1 MRMLYPESNEETTID
16 GGARLV
22 NVKRLCLTWMLA
34 AIPGAALAGDYAQS
48 WGPPVGSAAPAIMA
62 EDQDG
67 ATRDLDSLAGGNG
80 LLLVLSRSADW

>member
-1 MRMLYPESNEETTID
+1 MRMLYPESNGETVVN
-16 GGARLV
+16 GGTRPV

-34 AIPGAALAGDYAQS
+34 AMPGAALAGDYAQS
-48 WGPPVGSAAPAIMA
+48 WGPPVGSAAPVIAA

-67 ATRDLDSLAGGNG
+67 ATRDLDSLAGDNG